1 MLQLYNQPDTKY
13 VNVSFNDVTSD
24 ETKTNFSKTET
35 GFVNSGETCFDV
47 GLKIVNDDKLKL
59 SFGRKR

>member
-1 MLQLYNQPDTKY
+1 
-13 VNVSFNDVTSD
+13 VSVNDVTSD